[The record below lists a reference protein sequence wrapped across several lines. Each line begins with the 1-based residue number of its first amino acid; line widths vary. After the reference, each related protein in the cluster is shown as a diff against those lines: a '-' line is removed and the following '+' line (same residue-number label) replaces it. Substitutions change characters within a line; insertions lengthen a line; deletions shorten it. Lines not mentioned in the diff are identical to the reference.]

1 VKKLIALSTVLFLVS
16 SCAAQSE
23 GQDEQSKIVNTQ
35 QACAEYVRAY
45 DEEANLD
52 PFGKAVT
59 KQLDN
64 SELTTANIK
73 MNSLLNQIKDDYP
86 GLTSEDMNRSD
97 YVAHVQSKYGS
108 KGLNAMQTFAQ
119 MFQDV
124 DKLVRELCDSLEMN
138 ITSSVP

>member
-1 VKKLIALSTVLFLVS
+1 MKKVIALSTVLFLVS

-23 GQDEQSKIVNTQ
+23 GQDEQRKIVNTQ

-52 PFGKAVT
+52 PFGRAVT

-64 SELTTANIK
+64 SELTTAN
-73 MNSLLNQIKDDYP
+73 MEMDSLLNQIEDDFP
-86 GLTSEDMNRSD
+86 GLTSEDTNRSD
-97 YVAHVQSKYGS
+97 YVSYVQSKYGLQ
-108 KGLNAMQTFAQ
+108 GLEAMQTYAQ
-119 MFQDV
+119 KFLETDR
-124 DKLVRELCDSLEMN
+124 LVRELCDSLEMN